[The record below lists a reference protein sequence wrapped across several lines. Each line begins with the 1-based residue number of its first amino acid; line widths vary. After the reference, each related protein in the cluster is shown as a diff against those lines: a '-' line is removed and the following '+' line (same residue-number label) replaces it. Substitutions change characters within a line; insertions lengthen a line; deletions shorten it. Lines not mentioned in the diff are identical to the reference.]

1 MKLRTIWC
9 LVIILDLTVF
19 IDCTKTTKTT
29 KTTSNEITKFE
40 CQLYNDYYT
49 GEHLYAESDKLKMHR
64 HIRFVHTWKLGNK
77 TTTEQLQFN
86 AKDTKAIWQLIAV
99 KQEAQA
105 NTFLIRNV
113 KFDEYLFASDDGTH
127 ILRRKVCTK
136 WSPVTSMIVE
146 CLDQPAAADLP
157 KCKKKHMLVDKRKMW
172 IISPNTF
179 GNDNVDKSDEEK
191 QMEEPSF
198 RKVTIYNAAF
208 GEAMYAPSFF
218 SGSSYLFSRQVHTW
232 YKAADSAQ
240 FNWIL
245 KCKDN
250 IYP

>member
-1 MKLRTIWC
+1 MNKGRLVSY
-9 LVIILDLTVF
+9 LVIGLFGLTIF
-19 IDCTKTTKTT
+19 IKALSATD
-29 KTTSNEITKFE
+29 TSNEITKFE

-191 QMEEPSF
+191 EVKEPSF
-198 RKVTIYNAAF
+198 RKVTIYNSAF
-208 GEAMYAPSFF
+208 GEAMYAPSVFRE
-218 SGSSYLFSRQVHTW
+218 SATCLVPGAHVAQGARLGPVQLDPQV
-232 YKAADSAQ
+232 Q
-240 FNWIL
+240 R
-245 KCKDN
+245 
-250 IYP
+250 